1 MKKAKAKK
9 AMEKPAMEIMTP
21 ARSEALEIR
30 YLNACAKIHR
40 LVTERER
47 LNGLLAEETG
57 KVQELKEAERIRVE
71 KKKAAWQFAG
81 KLGLMFL
88 FSVFCGISAAG
99 CYVYAPWWTMIA
111 PIALFL
117 GGLLAWLRW
126 I

>member
-1 MKKAKAKK
+1 L
-9 AMEKPAMEIMTP
+9 
-21 ARSEALEIR
+21 LEIR
-30 YLNACAKIHR
+30 LLNACAKNR
-40 LVTERER
+40 KLEKERDR
-47 LNGLLAEETG
+47 LNNLLTEESL
-57 KVQELKEAERIRVE
+57 KVYELELLLE
-71 KKKAAWQFAG
+71 KKKAAWKFAG

-117 GGLLAWLRW
+117 GSLLAWLRW